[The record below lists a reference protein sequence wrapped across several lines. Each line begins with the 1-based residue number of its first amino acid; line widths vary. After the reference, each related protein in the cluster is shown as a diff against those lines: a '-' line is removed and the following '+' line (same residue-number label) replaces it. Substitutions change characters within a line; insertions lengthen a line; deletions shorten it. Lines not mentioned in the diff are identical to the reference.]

1 MAGRH
6 PALRRHD
13 LPAEEASAEAYG
25 PDRVEGA
32 RSHARPNL
40 SLLPEYPRGLQIIR
54 SQASNS
60 MLRAGPTTP

>member
-40 SLLPEYPRGLQIIR
+40 SLLPEYPRACR
-54 SQASNS
+54 SYVPR
-60 MLRAGPTTP
+60 RAIPC